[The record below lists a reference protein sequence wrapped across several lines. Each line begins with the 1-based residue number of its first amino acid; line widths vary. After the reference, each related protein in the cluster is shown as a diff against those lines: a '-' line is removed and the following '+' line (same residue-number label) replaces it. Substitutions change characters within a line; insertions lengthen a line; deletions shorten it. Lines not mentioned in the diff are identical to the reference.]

1 MPKES
6 HRGVNDLP
14 ELMRKRLQ
22 FIHLVWLVLTV
33 ALGISALIGGLA
45 DNALLAGLGLA
56 ALPGVVGAA
65 LLHSKIRAEDLIGPF
80 LVIGWT
86 LLAMLGIT
94 STGAALSP
102 LTILFAIA
110 PLTAMNLGKP
120 GMAAEAAIFG
130 AFAFLAT
137 AVMVRLGLLPPT
149 NPESAYQVPAM
160 LLAFAGLVM
169 IGLLAWTFL
178 KAREEEAAM
187 PAETTTEMV
196 TIRQDVGL
204 PEESGL
210 LLLDVSEFG
219 RIRTLSGDL
228 LGLDNV
234 RAGGLLANLLQ
245 DEKEVSLLKP
255 ANGRTHG
262 EVTLSNGREVA
273 FVAEAHEAGAVLVL
287 RDLTEARAMTLD
299 TRARLEE
306 AEARLKGRTAFFAS
320 LGHELKTPLN
330 AILGY
335 ADMMRAG
342 IRGPMPEPYKDYPE
356 IIHESGQDL
365 LLLVDDI
372 LDLAKAEADRQR
384 LEPEPV
390 DLTASAQSI
399 LRQLDNQAER
409 AGVKLKL
416 KATSEV
422 WAEADARA
430 VRQIWQNLVSNA
442 IKYSSSGGTVT
453 LDARDEGNATVLSV
467 TDKGAGMSSE
477 DVRRVLEP
485 FSQGSNSK
493 GRQGTGLGLAV
504 VNSFAQLHGGQ
515 VVIDS
520 APGKG
525 TKVEVSL
532 PRANPADIQPMEDAA
547 Q

>member
-1 MPKES
+1 M
-6 HRGVNDLP
+6 
-14 ELMRKRLQ
+14 RLQ
-22 FIHLVWLVLTV
+22 FIHVIWLVLTAV
-33 ALGISALIGGLA
+33 LALASALGGTA
-45 DNALLAGLGLA
+45 DSALLAGLVLA
-56 ALPGVVGAA
+56 ALPGIVGAT
-65 LLHSKIRAEDLIGPF
+65 LLHPKLRSDDLAGPF

-86 LLAMLGIT
+86 LLAMLGIAA
-94 STGAALSP
+94 TGATLSP

-130 AFAFLAT
+130 AFAFVAT
-137 AVMVRLGLLPPT
+137 AVMVRLGLLPPA
-149 NPESAYQVPAM
+149 NPAAGYQLPAM

-169 IGLLAWTFL
+169 TGFLAWTFL
-178 KAREEEAAM
+178 KAGEETAVGADAPVEPVTLVRPDPGI
-187 PAETTTEMV
+187 PA
-196 TIRQDVGL
+196 
-204 PEESGL
+204 ESGL
-210 LLLDVSEFG
+210 LLIDASEFG
-219 RIRTLSGDL
+219 RIRTMSGDL
-228 LGLDNV
+228 LGLDGAK
-234 RAGGLLANLLQ
+234 AGGLLANLLQ
-245 DEKEVSLLKP
+245 DETETSLLKP

-262 EVTLSNGREVA
+262 EITLKNGREVA
-273 FVAEAHEAGAVLVL
+273 FVAEAHEGGSVIVL
-287 RDLTEARAMTLD
+287 RDLTEVRARTLE

-320 LGHELKTPLN
+320 LGHDLKTPLN

-342 IRGPMPEPYKDYPE
+342 IRGPMPEPYADYPE

-365 LLLVDDI
+365 LLLVEDI

-390 DLTASAQSI
+390 DLTASAQSV

-416 KATSEV
+416 KATGEV

-442 IKYSSSGGTVT
+442 IKYSESGGTVT
-453 LDARDEGNATVLSV
+453 LDARDAGNATVLSV
-467 TDKGAGMSSE
+467 TDKGAGMTPE

-485 FSQGSNSK
+485 FSQGSNAK
-493 GRQGTGLGLAV
+493 GRKGTGLGLAV

-520 APGKG
+520 APGRG

-532 PRANPADIQPMEDAA
+532 PRADPADIQPLEDAA

>member
-1 MPKES
+1 
-6 HRGVNDLP
+6 
-14 ELMRKRLQ
+14 
-22 FIHLVWLVLTV
+22 
-33 ALGISALIGGLA
+33 
-45 DNALLAGLGLA
+45 
-56 ALPGVVGAA
+56 
-65 LLHSKIRAEDLIGPF
+65 
-80 LVIGWT
+80 
-86 LLAMLGIT
+86 
-94 STGAALSP
+94 
-102 LTILFAIA
+102 
-110 PLTAMNLGKP
+110 
-120 GMAAEAAIFG
+120 
-130 AFAFLAT
+130 
-137 AVMVRLGLLPPT
+137 
-149 NPESAYQVPAM
+149 M

-299 TRARLEE
+299 TRARLAE

-372 LDLAKAEADRQR
+372 LDLAKPEADRQR

>member
-1 MPKES
+1 M
-6 HRGVNDLP
+6 
-14 ELMRKRLQ
+14 
-22 FIHLVWLVLTV
+22 
-33 ALGISALIGGLA
+33 A

-65 LLHSKIRAEDLIGPF
+65 LLHPRARADDLIGPF

-86 LLAMLGIT
+86 LLAMLGIAA
-94 STGAALSP
+94 TGAALSP
-102 LTILFAIA
+102 LTVLFAIA
-110 PLTAMNLGKP
+110 PLTAINLRKP

-130 AFAFLAT
+130 AFAFVA
-137 AVMVRLGLLPPT
+137 AAIMVRLGLLPPV
-149 NPESAYQVPAM
+149 NPVSAYQVPAM
-160 LLAFAGLVM
+160 LLAFAALVM
-169 IGLLAWTFL
+169 IGLLAWTYL
-178 KAREEEAAM
+178 KAREEEAALPVEVPQPM
-187 PAETTTEMV
+187 MTV
-196 TIRQDVGL
+196 RQDVGL
-204 PEESGL
+204 PQESGL

-228 LGLDNV
+228 LGLENV
-234 RAGGLLANLLQ
+234 KAGGLLANLLQ
-245 DEKEVSLLKP
+245 DEKEVGLLKP

-262 EVTLSNGREVA
+262 EVTLKNGREAA
-273 FVAEAHEAGAVLVL
+273 FVAEAHDSGAVLVL
-287 RDLTEARAMTLD
+287 RDLTEARALTLE

-320 LGHELKTPLN
+320 LGHDLKTPLN

-342 IRGPMPEPYKDYPE
+342 IRGPMPEPYADYPE

-416 KATSEV
+416 KASGEV

-467 TDKGAGMSSE
+467 TDKGAGMSAE

-504 VNSFAQLHGGQ
+504 VHSFAQLHGGQ

-532 PRANPADIQPMEDAA
+532 PRANPADIQPLEDAA
-547 Q
+547 E

>member
-86 LLAMLGIT
+86 LLAMLGIA

-137 AVMVRLGLLPPT
+137 AVMVRLGLLPPA

-262 EVTLSNGREVA
+262 EVTLSNGREAA

-287 RDLTEARAMTLD
+287 RDLKMRLLDGVGVLKEIKGSDNLHHIPVVVLTSSTEP
-299 TRARLEE
+299 
-306 AEARLKGRTAFFAS
+306 S
-320 LGHELKTPLN
+320 
-330 AILGY
+330 
-335 ADMMRAG
+335 
-342 IRGPMPEPYKDYPE
+342 
-356 IIHESGQDL
+356 DL
-365 LLLVDDI
+365 LRAYDAGTNAYI
-372 LDLAKAEADRQR
+372 AKPTEFSQFLSAMKHVCEFWININQ
-384 LEPEPV
+384 
-390 DLTASAQSI
+390 TAP
-399 LRQLDNQAER
+399 QLPS
-409 AGVKLKL
+409 AGVR
-416 KATSEV
+416 T
-422 WAEADARA
+422 
-430 VRQIWQNLVSNA
+430 
-442 IKYSSSGGTVT
+442 
-453 LDARDEGNATVLSV
+453 
-467 TDKGAGMSSE
+467 
-477 DVRRVLEP
+477 
-485 FSQGSNSK
+485 
-493 GRQGTGLGLAV
+493 TGFGDL
-504 VNSFAQLHGGQ
+504 
-515 VVIDS
+515 
-520 APGKG
+520 
-525 TKVEVSL
+525 
-532 PRANPADIQPMEDAA
+532 M
-547 Q
+547 

>member
-1 MPKES
+1 MPNES
-6 HRGVNDLP
+6 HRGVNELP
-14 ELMRKRLQ
+14 ELTRKRLQ
-22 FIHLVWLVLTV
+22 FVHLVWLVLTAV
-33 ALGISALIGGLA
+33 LGLSALIGGA
-45 DNALLAGLGLA
+45 FDGALLAGLGLA

-65 LLHSKIRAEDLIGPF
+65 LLHPRVRADDMIGPF

-86 LLAMLGIT
+86 LLAMLGIAA
-94 STGAALSP
+94 TGAALSP

-130 AFAFLAT
+130 AFAYVAA
-137 AVMVRLGLLPPT
+137 AVMVRLGLLPPA
-149 NPESAYQVPAM
+149 NPVNLYQVPAM

-169 IGLLAWTFL
+169 VGLLAWTYL
-178 KAREEEAAM
+178 KTREEEASL
-187 PAETTTEMV
+187 PVETPQTTV
-196 TIRQDVGL
+196 TVRQDIGL
-204 PEESGL
+204 PQESGL

-228 LGLDNV
+228 LGLGHV
-234 RAGGLLANLLQ
+234 RAGGLLAALLQ

-262 EVTLSNGREVA
+262 EVTLRNGREAA
-273 FVAEAHEAGAVLVL
+273 FVAEAHEGGAVVVL
-287 RDLTEARAMTLD
+287 RDLTETRALTLE

-320 LGHELKTPLN
+320 LGHDLKTPLN

-342 IRGPMPEPYKDYPE
+342 IRGPMPEPYADYPE

-372 LDLAKAEADRQR
+372 LDLAKAEADRHR

-399 LRQLDNQAER
+399 VRQLENQADR

-416 KATSEV
+416 KAAGEV

-467 TDKGAGMSSE
+467 TDKGAGMSAE

-485 FSQGSNSK
+485 FSQGSNAK

-504 VNSFAQLHGGQ
+504 VHSFAQLHGGQ

-532 PRANPADIQPMEDAA
+532 PRANPADIQPLEDAA
-547 Q
+547 E